1 MKKVVIN
8 KETYEVPEA
17 VLDTLEGLTAK
28 VLSLS
33 LLNTAYKQTG
43 FVLAKQIKD
52 LKTAIKKVNAI
63 NLTGQSQMCCVGLL
77 HTIKKI
83 LGEIK

>member
-1 MKKVVIN
+1 MKTIIVN
-8 KETYEVPEA
+8 KEKYEIPEA
-17 VLDTLEGLTAK
+17 VYDLINGFTAEVEQAKAMLTREGL
-28 VLSLS
+28 LSVHTE
-33 LLNTAYKQTG
+33 NKT
-43 FVLAKQIKD
+43 
-52 LKTAIKKVNAI
+52 LKTVIKEVNAI